1 MSAIS
6 FEEKLD
12 KVENLD
18 LDGVITLMVTLLD
31 KKGFTNIAQEKDCI
45 IAKQGGLV
53 GETKSMFVTF
63 PYKLGGSATVD
74 VEAIAEQL
82 VTLRDKYSANS
93 IYVYSQRPISKGF
106 QSSLNGQLTSV
117 SPLYL
122 GRDEI
127 VKLTSEVLPDFWRHE
142 DLTLIKYEK
151 KLLECLDHDNDLK
164 KLKFP
169 NENYGKIH
177 NIFVEPRL
185 VRYYEDPKTK
195 TTVQK
200 KYSMVELIKF
210 ESPLILDGQ
219 AGYGKST
226 LLKSIVRNLIDN
238 NSPKD
243 TKKNFPI
250 YLSSYDIFDS
260 GFNIGDAIRSKIGR
274 FTGLSIKELSNE
286 YKVHLMID
294 SIDEFED
301 DAEKLL
307 HELATLY
314 SKFGIKYY
322 IATRNSECIVNKTR
336 ENLATFYIRR
346 FNLGQIKLFLQAFF
360 SGDEGKTSSLLDAIR
375 ENQIIERLPMSP
387 LTLSLITILFE
398 EKELEIPATISDIY
412 DNFNMLIVGKAVV
425 SSKVEFIDISF
436 KERILSKYAYKL
448 MSTPRHI
455 PMTKEQFVD
464 YFLTYYKGK
473 SLPIKKGTLE
483 DVLLYLL
490 KNTGVLYLKDGSR
503 VQFTH
508 NSYMEYYAALEI
520 FKHKRVAE
528 KELVQN
534 FLDPHWQNVAI
545 FYGGMSKDMPEFL
558 EKVNEKISKGTS
570 VRDYMSAILGAGYLL
585 QALYQTDNKLRK
597 DVIMSALRLSLCN
610 LEVFKMMAADDSRLF
625 KNYNLPILTYINF
638 VYFYEIF
645 NSITLAEP
653 LRIAFEEKYKAYRRN
668 NDAGIG
674 YNLLELAFTLDSKR
688 IQDQNAISKLIL
700 ETPEILRDPVLNM
713 LASISIDLLGK
724 EKYREYSNELKKTRA
739 SLSVVQSELI
749 QLPMQKL
756 RFSAIDNL
764 KQFSKVKIFV
774 EGVTDANILQYAFIL
789 LTNGSMPYWNISA
802 AGPKTGKN
810 SCDEVAKTLIQS
822 FAHWK
827 TDQESVIIGIFDHDA
842 AGLSA
847 YRGRL
852 ESGIFEEKEKDMV
865 KKHKEANIYGLCLPV
880 PGEMADYLQKKQE
893 FNFFEIEHYF
903 GHDFLRENNMLE
915 KSGIPHLYEIKD
927 NRGTKTSFVKKI
939 KEISDPK
946 AFEHFLLLFRK
957 IDELAGAEVNYE
969 Y

>member
-534 FLDPHWQNVAI
+534 FLDPHW
-545 FYGGMSKDMPEFL
+545 
-558 EKVNEKISKGTS
+558 
-570 VRDYMSAILGAGYLL
+570 
-585 QALYQTDNKLRK
+585 
-597 DVIMSALRLSLCN
+597 
-610 LEVFKMMAADDSRLF
+610 
-625 KNYNLPILTYINF
+625 
-638 VYFYEIF
+638 
-645 NSITLAEP
+645 
-653 LRIAFEEKYKAYRRN
+653 
-668 NDAGIG
+668 
-674 YNLLELAFTLDSKR
+674 
-688 IQDQNAISKLIL
+688 
-700 ETPEILRDPVLNM
+700 
-713 LASISIDLLGK
+713 
-724 EKYREYSNELKKTRA
+724 
-739 SLSVVQSELI
+739 
-749 QLPMQKL
+749 
-756 RFSAIDNL
+756 
-764 KQFSKVKIFV
+764 
-774 EGVTDANILQYAFIL
+774 
-789 LTNGSMPYWNISA
+789 
-802 AGPKTGKN
+802 
-810 SCDEVAKTLIQS
+810 
-822 FAHWK
+822 
-827 TDQESVIIGIFDHDA
+827 
-842 AGLSA
+842 
-847 YRGRL
+847 
-852 ESGIFEEKEKDMV
+852 
-865 KKHKEANIYGLCLPV
+865 
-880 PGEMADYLQKKQE
+880 
-893 FNFFEIEHYF
+893 
-903 GHDFLRENNMLE
+903 
-915 KSGIPHLYEIKD
+915 
-927 NRGTKTSFVKKI
+927 
-939 KEISDPK
+939 
-946 AFEHFLLLFRK
+946 
-957 IDELAGAEVNYE
+957 
-969 Y
+969 